1 MSFPL
6 FLFLVV
12 ATGMVLSLPRHRAAL
27 PLLMGAVYIGT
38 YQEVELGPFHFSV
51 MRILIVFGLIRL
63 MVKGE
68 RIASRFNSLDW
79 AMVLW
84 MTALLTSSL
93 FHRSGAL
100 VYRLGYAFDTFGV
113 YLLFR
118 IFVSEWD
125 DVVNIFKMV
134 CVLIVPVAA
143 VMLLEKLNW
152 RNFFD
157 MLGGS
162 TWNAEFRNGHF
173 QARGPFSRAT

>member
-1 MSFPL
+1 
-6 FLFLVV
+6 
-12 ATGMVLSLPRHRAAL
+12 
-27 PLLMGAVYIGT
+27 
-38 YQEVELGPFHFSV
+38 
-51 MRILIVFGLIRL
+51 

-143 VMLLEKLNW
+143 VMLLEKLNG